1 MRGKAEKMGL
11 FLRSLRDCSRKLR
24 HYLKAL
30 TPKVRLYMF
39 TKGRLYRPF
48 FAFYTAEQQGTAEE
62 DVVEFFVHNFGVL
75 MKINKI
81 Y

>member
-1 MRGKAEKMGL
+1 
-11 FLRSLRDCSRKLR
+11 
-24 HYLKAL
+24 
-30 TPKVRLYMF
+30 MF